1 MNFSICGVN
10 FILAVTINQN
20 VSYES
25 YDTAKL
31 ENMAILCTEMVDFHR
46 PDHTCVL
53 ASMLICY
60 ENFIRIIVIT
70 NVLQCQHSQNLPK
83 LNDN

>member
-1 MNFSICGVN
+1 MNFSMYSVN

-20 VSYES
+20 VS

-46 PDHTCVL
+46 SDHTCV
-53 ASMLICY
+53 S
-60 ENFIRIIVIT
+60 
-70 NVLQCQHSQNLPK
+70 
-83 LNDN
+83 